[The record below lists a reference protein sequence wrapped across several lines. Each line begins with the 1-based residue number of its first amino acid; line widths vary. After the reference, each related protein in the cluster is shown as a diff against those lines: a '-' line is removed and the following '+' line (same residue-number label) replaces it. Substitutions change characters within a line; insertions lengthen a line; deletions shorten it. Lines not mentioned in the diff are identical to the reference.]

1 MFAKIFVTQS
11 RLVYPSRSTH
21 FLFRVVQLRFA
32 SSQNGFVQIKE
43 EKQMKDLDKVYA
55 SRVAEEYAPKKEK
68 KALQLKKLDE
78 KAKRPARI
86 FAYSFG
92 AVAALLFGLGMC
104 IVMTD
109 FGPNGTL
116 GVVLGIITGV
126 IGLILCGVN
135 YVLYVKILNSRKQKY
150 AFDIVKLAEE
160 ITKGE

>member
-1 MFAKIFVTQS
+1 
-11 RLVYPSRSTH
+11 
-21 FLFRVVQLRFA
+21 
-32 SSQNGFVQIKE
+32 
-43 EKQMKDLDKVYA
+43 MKDLDKVYA

-92 AVAALLFGLGMC
+92 TVAALLFGLGMC